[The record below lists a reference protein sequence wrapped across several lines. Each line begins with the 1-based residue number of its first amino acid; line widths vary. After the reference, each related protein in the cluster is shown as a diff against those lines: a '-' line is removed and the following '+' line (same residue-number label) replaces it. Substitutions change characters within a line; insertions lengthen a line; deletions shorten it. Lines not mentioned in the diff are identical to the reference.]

1 MPAWRRRTLIGGAE
15 PLEATY
21 PPPEGFIRLAPAGP
35 QARDDHRAVVKS
47 GQGAILSFLVAV
59 GAAMAGLQM
68 LIPWAPWRAVMQ
80 AAGVLVM
87 FGGLGIWA
95 SLTRRGMPAGQGCAC
110 VRPPVWIRVIPSI
123 ARNRHP
129 LGEGLDGAG
138 ARRQDYRPAFVETN
152 GVTR

>member
-1 MPAWRRRTLIGGAE
+1 
-15 PLEATY
+15 
-21 PPPEGFIRLAPAGP
+21 
-35 QARDDHRAVVKS
+35 
-47 GQGAILSFLVAV
+47 
-59 GAAMAGLQM
+59 
-68 LIPWAPWRAVMQ
+68 MQ